1 MLKCRIV
8 GRRTGCASPFA
19 RIPGCRPFH
28 PSSSGFD
35 RWNVVAQPAARG
47 RRRIGD
53 VVSVTLSQIRH
64 NLPPRGTL
72 VSICQVQTTMAI
84 PASPYVLVVD
94 DSQDGRE
101 MLTEYLQFRGFN
113 VIASPDGE
121 AALRQALAQPPAII
135 LMDLQMPGITGW
147 DATRRLKA
155 HPATKDVVVIAL
167 TAHAMAPDEGIARQ
181 AGCDAFIPKPF
192 DITRVGNVV
201 EAVLTHGRAALD
213 GVGDYARTQAATS
226 KKKPRPASTGR
237 KQDPR

>member
-1 MLKCRIV
+1 MTV
-8 GRRTGCASPFA
+8 
-19 RIPGCRPFH
+19 
-28 PSSSGFD
+28 
-35 RWNVVAQPAARG
+35 
-47 RRRIGD
+47 
-53 VVSVTLSQIRH
+53 
-64 NLPPRGTL
+64 
-72 VSICQVQTTMAI
+72 

-121 AALRQALAQPPAII
+121 TALTQAFASPPAII

-155 HPATKDVVVIAL
+155 HPATKSVVVIAL

-192 DITRVGNVV
+192 DISRVGDLV
-201 EAVLTHGRAALD
+201 EAVLARGRAALD
-213 GVGDYARTQAATS
+213 AANGHARTLEATP
-226 KKKPRPASTGR
+226 KKKPRAASTQR
-237 KQDPR
+237 KQDRR

>member
-1 MLKCRIV
+1 MTV
-8 GRRTGCASPFA
+8 
-19 RIPGCRPFH
+19 
-28 PSSSGFD
+28 
-35 RWNVVAQPAARG
+35 PA
-47 RRRIGD
+47 
-53 VVSVTLSQIRH
+53 
-64 NLPPRGTL
+64 P
-72 VSICQVQTTMAI
+72 
-84 PASPYVLVVD
+84 PYVLVVD

-155 HPATKDVVVIAL
+155 HPATKGVVVIAL

-192 DITRVGNVV
+192 DITRVGDLV
-201 EAVLTHGRAALD
+201 EAVLTHGRTALD
-213 GVGDYARTQAATS
+213 AVDGHLRTREAMS
-226 KKKPRPASTGR
+226 KKKPRPASTRR
-237 KQDPR
+237 KQSSR